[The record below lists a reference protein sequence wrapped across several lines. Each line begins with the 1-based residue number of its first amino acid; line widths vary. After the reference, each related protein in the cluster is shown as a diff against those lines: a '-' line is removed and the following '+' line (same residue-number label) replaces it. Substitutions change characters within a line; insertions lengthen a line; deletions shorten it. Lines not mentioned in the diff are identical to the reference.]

1 MVFLRKKTYYFDSEL
16 MDLSKNEVETYM
28 GYLSEAGDRYILL
41 SSESEG
47 SVVRYVLSSLIDGV
61 SKSYISVEDDPL
73 RIIYKMVIWEK
84 VESYQ
89 TIDDNEED
97 VFEFVKGAVSLFRK
111 WLSSIDTQLKSI
123 WDRVTIIDGITKYD
137 DLYVGQSLKDHPF
150 KNRKVMDSYEF
161 KINSKGDDTKISVIE
176 KSKYHTI
183 RVDESIKINIEFDLV
198 ERNNKLFTYV
208 NTYKCDD
215 MESEIIDFISLYI
228 DGLIKRCDI
237 ILNT

>member
-1 MVFLRKKTYYFDSEL
+1 MVFLRKRTYYFDSEL

-73 RIIYKMVIWEK
+73 RIIFKMVTWEK

-89 TIDDNEED
+89 PIDDNEKD

-123 WDRVTIIDGITKYD
+123 WDSATTIDGITKYD

-183 RVDESIKINIEFDLV
+183 RVDESIKINIEFDLI

-215 MESEIIDFISLYI
+215 MENEILDFISLYI

-237 ILNT
+237 ILNA